1 MKYFMFE
8 VKRVSIEK
16 VCWKAKMKDW
26 YYMSEI
32 YEIDRNIS
40 MDI

>member
-1 MKYFMFE
+1 MFE

-26 YYMSEI
+26 DCMSVI
-32 YEIDRNIS
+32 MVWYNVQNDSI
-40 MDI
+40 